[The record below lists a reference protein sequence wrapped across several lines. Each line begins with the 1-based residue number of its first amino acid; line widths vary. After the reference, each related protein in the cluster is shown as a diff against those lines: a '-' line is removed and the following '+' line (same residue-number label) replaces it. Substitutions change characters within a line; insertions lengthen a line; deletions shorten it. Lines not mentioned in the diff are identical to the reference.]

1 MSLLNEGLI
10 LHTNDGGIN
19 WNIQRE
25 DPGHPLNSVQ
35 FLDVN
40 EGFVVGYLG
49 ALLYTVD
56 GGNSWN
62 IQREDPGYP
71 LISVQ
76 FLDVNEGYEKWGI
89 VADDLGSH
97 RVFAS
102 TENSAIE
109 MFKMYMDTIYINT
122 NKIKSYKII
131 FKTCENGRFGNTT
144 ILS

>member
-1 MSLLNEGLI
+1 MSLPKNFTETNVVNRKKALNNLKWFIFHYDYELTEEFY
-10 LHTNDGGIN
+10 H
-19 WNIQRE
+19 
-25 DPGHPLNSVQ
+25 
-35 FLDVN
+35 
-40 EGFVVGYLG
+40 YL
-49 ALLYTVD
+49 
-56 GGNSWN
+56 
-62 IQREDPGYP
+62 
-71 LISVQ
+71 
-76 FLDVNEGYEKWGI
+76 NEGYEKWGI

-131 FKTCENGRFGNTT
+131 FKTCEDGRFGNTT